1 MQRLKPYGNYGLSM
15 YYYWLISYNKCI
27 KLRKDVNNRG
37 NWGTEGAIWELFV
50 LPVHWSVYLKLLS
63 NKEIY

>member
-1 MQRLKPYGNYGLSM
+1 M

-37 NWGTEGAIWELFV
+37 NWGTEGGIWELFV
-50 LPVHWSVYLKLLS
+50 LSAHWSVYLKLL
-63 NKEIY
+63 